1 MSRIGKLPI
10 ALPQGVTVNISDANV
25 VSVKGPLG
33 ELESGCRQGPEDRG
47 R

>member
-33 ELESGCRQGPEDRG
+33 ELSQAVDKDLR
-47 R
+47 